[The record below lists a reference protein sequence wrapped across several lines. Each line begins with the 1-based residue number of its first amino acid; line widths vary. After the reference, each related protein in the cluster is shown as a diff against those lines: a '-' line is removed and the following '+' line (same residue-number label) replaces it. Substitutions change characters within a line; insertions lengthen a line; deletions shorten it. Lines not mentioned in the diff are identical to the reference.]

1 MKKYISFLILFIPWL
16 FTLFI
21 IPFNT
26 TINNL
31 LCIFIFIFISLI
43 FYFFITL
50 FLHKLVCDNEYN
62 KDLLLGIVLLYIFN
76 QYFNANIFYYK
87 NFYLSFVLCFC
98 QLISYLYIFKKV
110 KNT

>member
-21 IPFNT
+21 IPFNN

-31 LCIFIFIFISLI
+31 LSIFILVSLV
-43 FYFFITL
+43 FYFFISL
-50 FLHKLVCDNEYN
+50 FLYKLVSDNKYN
-62 KDLLLGIVLLYIFN
+62 KDLLLGIILLYIFN
-76 QYFNANIFYYK
+76 QYFNASIFYYK
-87 NFYLSFVLCFC
+87 SFYLSFVLCFC
-98 QLISYLYIFKKV
+98 QLLSYLYIFKKV